1 MQPRFEQRGGQRPMR
16 LLVLPR
22 FRAAYDFLL
31 LRCQS
36 GETDAELG
44 TWWEE
49 FQHASEERRAEMLLP
64 DTGGPKKRRRRS
76 KKPNA
81 AAQAELP
88 ID

>member
-1 MQPRFEQRGGQRPMR
+1 LR
-16 LLVLPR
+16 LLALPR

-36 GETDAELG
+36 GEVETELG

-49 FQHASEERRAEMLLP
+49 FQHASDERRAEMLLP
-64 DTGGPKKRRRRS
+64 DAGGPKKRRRRS
-76 KKPNA
+76 KKPGGA
-81 AAQAELP
+81 PQSELP